1 MKNGGTL
8 KFAVLGTGFWAGYQL
23 AGWHELAGV
32 QPIAFYNRTIEKA
45 QALAQQF
52 GVENVYDNVDEL
64 LDNHAHELDFVDI
77 ITDVNTHAMLTE
89 KAAAKGLDVIC
100 QKPMAPTLE
109 AAAGMAEACRAA
121 NVALYI
127 HENFRFQAPIRTLK
141 ETLLSGVIGKVFKA
155 NVAFCSGFPVFDNQP
170 FLKEL
175 DEFIITD
182 IGSHVLDITRFLF
195 GEVTSLYCHTAR
207 INAEIKGEDV
217 ANVLLRMRNRISCYV
232 EMSYAS
238 IKEHES
244 FPQTLVTVEGEKG
257 TVALLNNYEIRVT
270 TREGTTVSRAEP
282 QLYPWIDPAYAVVHA
297 SIVDCNRDIL
307 ESLQGKKNAET
318 TGTDNFETMRLVH
331 AAYRSARE
339 NKVIFI

>member
-1 MKNGGTL
+1 MENGRTL

-23 AGWHELAGV
+23 AGWYELAGV

-45 QALAQQF
+45 RALAQHY

-64 LDNHAHELDFVDI
+64 LDQHAHELDFVDI
-77 ITDVNTHAMLTE
+77 ITDVSTHAMLTE
-89 KAAAKGLDVIC
+89 KAAARGLDVIC
-100 QKPMAPTLE
+100 QKPMATTLE
-109 AAAGMAEACRAA
+109 AAAAMVEACRVA

-127 HENFRFQAPIRTLK
+127 HENFRFQAPIRKLK
-141 ETLLSGVIGKVFKA
+141 EILLSGVIGKVFKA

-195 GEVTSLYCHTAR
+195 GEAESLYCHTAR
-207 INAEIKGEDV
+207 INTEIKGEDV
-217 ANVLLRMRNRISCYV
+217 ANVLMRMRNGISCYV
-232 EMSYAS
+232 EMSYAT
-238 IKEHES
+238 IKERES

-257 TVALLNNYEIRVT
+257 TMNLLNNYEIRVT
-270 TREGTTVSRAEP
+270 TREGTNVTTAPP
-282 QLYPWIDPAYAVVHA
+282 QPYQWIDPAYAVVHS

-307 ESLQGKKNAET
+307 ESLQGKKDAET
-318 TGTDNFETMRLVH
+318 TGADNFETIRLVH
-331 AAYRSARE
+331 AAYQSARD

>member
-45 QALAQQF
+45 RALAQQF

-127 HENFRFQAPIRTLK
+127 HENFRFQAPIRKLK
-141 ETLLSGVIGKVFKA
+141 EIVLSGVIGKVFKA

-217 ANVLLRMRNRISCYV
+217 ANVLLRMRNGISCYV

-257 TVALLNNYEIRVT
+257 TAALLNNYEIRVT